1 MKDVIWVADSRERL
15 RQFPKEVRRTIGKAL
30 EYAQLGDKHP
40 AAKPMRGLGT
50 GVQQIVARHSTNA
63 YRAVYTVSI
72 RERVYVLHC
81 FEKKINTRDK
91 NAQERDRPYQATLKT
106 RQRNGGRICAMI

>member
-1 MKDVIWVADSRERL
+1 MKEVIWVGDSRERL
-15 RQFPKEVRRTIGKAL
+15 RRFPKEARRVIGKAL

-50 GVQQIVARHSTNA
+50 GVLQIITRHSTNA

-72 RERVYVLHC
+72 QERVYVLHC
-81 FEKKINTRDK
+81 FEKKSTRGIRTPKREIDLIK
-91 NAQERDRPYQATLKT
+91 
-106 RQRNGGRICAMI
+106 QRLRRAREMEAIYV

>member
-81 FEKKINTRDK
+81 FEKKSTRGIRTPKREIDLIK
-91 NAQERDRPYQATLKT
+91 RRLKRARET
-106 RQRNGGRICAMI
+106 EAEYVR

>member
-1 MKDVIWVADSRERL
+1 MKDIIWVGDSRERL
-15 RQFPKEVRRTIGKAL
+15 WQFPKEPRRVIGKAL

-50 GVQQIVARHSTNA
+50 GVLQIVARHSTNA

-72 RERVYVLHC
+72 RDRVYVLHC
-81 FEKKINTRDK
+81 FEKKSTSGIRTPKREIDLIK
-91 NAQERDRPYQATLKT
+91 QRLRRAGEMEAT
-106 RQRNGGRICAMI
+106 

>member
-1 MKDVIWVADSRERL
+1 MKDVVWVGDSRERL
-15 RQFPKEVRRTIGKAL
+15 RRFPKEARQAIGKAL

-40 AAKPMRGLGT
+40 TVKPMRGLGT
-50 GVQQIVARHSTNA
+50 GVLQIVARHSTNA

-81 FEKKINTRDK
+81 FEKKSTRGVRTPKREIDLIK
-91 NAQERDRPYQATLKT
+91 
-106 RQRNGGRICAMI
+106 QRLRRAREMETIYV

>member
-1 MKDVIWVADSRERL
+1 MKDVVWVGDSRERL
-15 RQFPKEVRRTIGKAL
+15 RRFPKKARQTIGRAL

-40 AAKPMRGLGT
+40 AAKPMRGIGT
-50 GVQQIVARHSTNA
+50 GVQQIVTRHSTNA

-81 FEKKINTRDK
+81 FEKKSTRGVRTPKREIDLIK
-91 NAQERDRPYQATLKT
+91 
-106 RQRNGGRICAMI
+106 QRLRRAREMEAIYV

>member
-1 MKDVIWVADSRERL
+1 MKEVVWVGDSRDRL
-15 RQFPKEVRRTIGKAL
+15 RQFPKKVRQAIGKAL

-50 GVQQIVARHSTNA
+50 GVLQIVARYSTNA

-72 RERVYVLHC
+72 GERVYVLHLSL
-81 FEKKINTRDK
+81 IH
-91 NAQERDRPYQATLKT
+91 
-106 RQRNGGRICAMI
+106 I

>member
-1 MKDVIWVADSRERL
+1 MRDVIWVGDSRERL
-15 RQFPKEVRRTIGKAL
+15 RRFPKEARQAIGKAL

-40 AAKPMRGLGT
+40 TAKPMRGIGT
-50 GVQQIVARHSTNA
+50 GVLQIVARHSTNA

-81 FEKKINTRDK
+81 FEKKLTRGVRTPKREIDLIK
-91 NAQERDRPYQATLKT
+91 
-106 RQRNGGRICAMI
+106 QRLRRAREMETTYV

>member
-1 MKDVIWVADSRERL
+1 MKDVVWVGDSRERL
-15 RQFPKEVRRTIGKAL
+15 RRFPKETRQAIGKAL

-40 AAKPMRGLGT
+40 TVKPMRGLGT
-50 GVQQIVARHSTNA
+50 GVLQIVARHSTNA

-81 FEKKINTRDK
+81 FEKKLTRGVRTPKREIDLIK
-91 NAQERDRPYQATLKT
+91 
-106 RQRNGGRICAMI
+106 QRLRRAREMETIYV